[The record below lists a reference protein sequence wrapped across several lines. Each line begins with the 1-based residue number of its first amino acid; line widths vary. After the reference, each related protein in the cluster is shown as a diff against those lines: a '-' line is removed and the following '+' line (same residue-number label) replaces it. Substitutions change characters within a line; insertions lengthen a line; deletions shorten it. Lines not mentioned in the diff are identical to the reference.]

1 MQRRTFY
8 QAVDIKITGRLQ
20 RVEVNAAGEITLS
33 GCGGAMTPVQA
44 AAARTLL
51 DEALAFVAGLDGG
64 APKPQ
69 TGEAP

>member
-20 RVEVNAAGEITLS
+20 RVEVNADGEIRLS
-33 GCGGAMTPVQA
+33 GCDGCMTPVQA

-51 DEALAFVAGLDGG
+51 DEALAHVASLDGG
-64 APKPQ
+64 APYPERKQ
-69 TGEAP
+69 E